1 MLRYGCLDRWQS
13 SWLVSLKRYTCA
25 PVRDLA
31 KQGAKVR
38 EKRERF
44 LQPFET
50 PQLTAKSSVP

>member
-1 MLRYGCLDRWQS
+1 MSDSNVLPSGHYLCLR
-13 SWLVSLKRYTCA
+13 RYTCA